1 MAVFTPSLAFL
12 TLDSVQ
18 FQSLSFSRTSTT
30 SSSTM
35 PGSRSY
41 RGAQASASSTRRF
54 GSSGDSF
61 VSSSSSQQF
70 AQSHWARPE
79 PLFGGDSDGDGS
91 RDSLSSYQHGGGGGG
106 RESLATLHLDSSLS
120 SIPSMDD
127 FPPGDGDEDDDGEQ
141 SFELQLLA
149 YRLIYVLQG
158 AFLGL
163 LGPALQHF
171 SQLARDGA
179 GLDSPVSSFG
189 PIFAAHGGA
198 ALLVSFVSEL
208 VLNVAIEMSVL
219 KYLMLGLLLAS
230 GAWYACLPPVAA
242 ASGSLG
248 VAVYFIAKGGWSA
261 LLNISCVPCP
271 PATSAAYVAGRH

>member
-1 MAVFTPSLAFL
+1 MPSN
-12 TLDSVQ
+12 
-18 FQSLSFSRTSTT
+18 
-30 SSSTM
+30 
-35 PGSRSY
+35 RSY
-41 RGAQASASSTRRF
+41 RTAQSSRRTSHLSAGGFSS
-54 GSSGDSF
+54 SDSF
-61 VSSSSSQQF
+61 LSSSQQTT
-70 AQSHWARPE
+70 ASHWGLRPE
-79 PLFGGDSDGDGS
+79 PLFGGDSDDGGGASS
-91 RDSLSSYQHGGGGGG
+91 RESLSLSYQQSLGGGGG

-127 FPPGDGDEDDDGEQ
+127 FPDGDGDSDGDDQ

-149 YRLIYVLQG
+149 YRWIYVLQG

-179 GLDSPVSSFG
+179 DLDSPVSSFG

-198 ALLVSFVSEL
+198 ALVMSFVSEL

-219 KYLMLGLLLAS
+219 KYLMVGLLLAS

-242 ASGSLG
+242 TSGSLG
-248 VAVYFIAKGGWSA
+248 VGVYFIAKGVWSA
-261 LLNISCVPCP
+261 LLNIS
-271 PATSAAYVAGRH
+271 YVACACACRGCGG